1 MITITCTNNVRCELR
16 RGAITGIVFNI
27 QMWRAEKKGVI
38 HTLGGIFKTLD
49 YSLQIP
55 DGKIPMFIEKFLK
68 NKSIEPWSVESQMK
82 PVPSIRLLV
91 RSDKHSLTKTSRQH
105 ITSRSQPRRTAKKI
119 KAIKKTLLLL
129 LLLLGCYICAIVS
142 VDEYKTSDAI
152 SSTALYIAPASVDWR
167 VHPTL

>member
-119 KAIKKTLLLL
+119 KAIKKLFFFFWVV
-129 LLLLGCYICAIVS
+129 IS
-142 VDEYKTSDAI
+142 VPLFQWMNKTSDAI
-152 SSTALYIAPASVDWR
+152 SSTALYIAPASVDW
-167 VHPTL
+167 

>member
-105 ITSRSQPRRTAKKI
+105 ITWSQPRGTAKKI
-119 KAIKKTLLLL
+119 KAIKKLFFFFFFFWVV
-129 LLLLGCYICAIVS
+129 IS
-142 VDEYKTSDAI
+142 VPLFQWMNIRRVMPSA
-152 SSTALYIAPASVDWR
+152 ARLYI
-167 VHPTL
+167 